1 MNLKPLLLFIV
12 IFTSN
17 KYLLNTNINYT
28 DLIILTIFITFIS
41 FILDSVLSKNIK
53 NIKNI
58 KN

>member
-12 IFTSN
+12 IFTTN
-17 KYLLNTNINYT
+17 KYLFNTNVNYT

-53 NIKNI
+53 NI
-58 KN
+58 